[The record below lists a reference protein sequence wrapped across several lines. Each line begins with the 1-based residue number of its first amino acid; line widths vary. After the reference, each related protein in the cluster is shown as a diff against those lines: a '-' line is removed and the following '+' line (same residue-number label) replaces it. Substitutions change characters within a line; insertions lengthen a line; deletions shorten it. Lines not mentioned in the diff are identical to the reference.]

1 MIYKRLRKGKGFY
14 YTDKDGQNVTDA
26 KLKDFF
32 KSLVIP
38 PAWEQVTINS
48 SPRAKIHATGY
59 DIKGRKQYVYNPKF
73 RKQQDELKFDRI
85 IRFAKQLEHMR
96 RVTGQHLRKRK
107 LCREKVLATM
117 VRLLEAAFFR
127 PGNEYYRKANQSFG
141 LTTLRSKHLEIQGNE
156 MIFTFRGKSGQ
167 DQEKHVMD
175 ARLTKIVQELDELP
189 GYEIFKY
196 LDDKDQLHDIRS
208 NDLNQYI
215 RETMGEEFSAKDFR
229 TWAGTVIAAMALDEI
244 GAVKEEDQKK
254 LKKNIRDAVVTVSEK
269 LGNTPSVARSSYI
282 DPRVITH
289 YTQGRTLANM
299 NRSVKRLLK
308 GNEQLS
314 VEELGVLCLL
324 RKRLDKAS

>member
-1 MIYKRLRKGKGFY
+1 MIYRRLKKGKGFC
-14 YTDKDGQNVTDA
+14 YTDNTGQNVTDPE
-26 KLKDFF
+26 LKDFF

-38 PAWEQVTINS
+38 PAWEKVTINS
-48 SPRAKIHATGY
+48 SPRAKIQATGY
-59 DIKGRKQYVYNPKF
+59 DVKGRKQYIYNPKF
-73 RKQQDELKFDRI
+73 RKKQDELKFDRI

-107 LCREKVLATM
+107 LSRDKVLATM

-127 PGNEYYRKANQSFG
+127 PGNEYYRKENQSFG
-141 LTTLRSKHLEIQGNE
+141 LTTLRSKHLEIRGNE

-167 DQEKHVMD
+167 DQEKHIMD
-175 ARLTKIVQELDELP
+175 ARLTRIVQELDELP

-196 LDDKDQLHDIRS
+196 LDEEDKLHDIRS

-215 RETMGEEFSAKDFR
+215 REVMGEEFSAKDFR

-244 GAVKEEDQKK
+244 GAVQPEEQQR

-269 LGNTPSVARSSYI
+269 LGNTPAIARSSYI

-308 GNEQLS
+308 NNEQLS

-324 RKRLDKAS
+324 RKRLDKTT

>member
-1 MIYKRLRKGKGFY
+1 MYQRSRKGKGFY
-14 YTDKDGQNVTDA
+14 YTDNTGQNVTDP

-48 SPRAKIHATGY
+48 SPRAKIQATGY
-59 DIKGRKQYVYNPKF
+59 DIKGRKQYIYNPKF

-107 LCREKVLATM
+107 LSRDKVLATM

-141 LTTLRSKHLEIQGNE
+141 LTTLRSKHLEIRGNE

-167 DQEKHVMD
+167 DQEKHIMD
-175 ARLTKIVQELDELP
+175 ARLTRIVQELDELP

-196 LDDKDQLHDIRS
+196 IDDDDQLHDIRS

-244 GAVKEEDQKK
+244 GAVEPEDQKK

-269 LGNTPSVARSSYI
+269 LGNTPAIARSSYI
-282 DPRVITH
+282 DPRVINH

-308 GNEQLS
+308 NNEQLS

-324 RKRLDKAS
+324 RKRLGKG

>member
-1 MIYKRLRKGKGFY
+1 MIYQRIRKGKGFC
-14 YTDKDGQNVTDA
+14 YTDDSGQHVSDPE
-26 KLKDFF
+26 LKDFF

-48 SPRAKIHATGY
+48 SPRAKIQATGY
-59 DIKGRKQYVYNPKF
+59 DAKGRKQYIYNPKY
-73 RKQQDELKFDRI
+73 RQQQDDLKFDRI
-85 IRFAKQLEHMR
+85 IRFANRLEHMR

-107 LCREKVLATM
+107 LNRDKVLATM

-141 LTTLRSKHLEIQGNE
+141 LTTLRSRHLEIRGNE

-167 DQEKHVMD
+167 EQEKHIVD

-196 LDDKDQLHDIRS
+196 MDEDGNIHDIRS
-208 NDLNQYI
+208 NDLNEYI
-215 RETMGEEFSAKDFR
+215 REVMGEEFSAKDFR
-229 TWAGTVIAAMALDEI
+229 TWAGTVIAAMALDEL
-244 GAVKEEDQKK
+244 GAVASEDQKR

-269 LGNTPSVARSSYI
+269 LGNTPAIARSSYI
-282 DPRVITH
+282 DPRVISH

-299 NRSVKRLLK
+299 IRAVQKLLEA
-308 GNEQLS
+308 NEQLS

-324 RKRLDKAS
+324 RKRLDKES

>member
-1 MIYKRLRKGKGFY
+1 MIYQRLKKGKGFCY
-14 YTDKDGQNVTDA
+14 IDNKGLHVSDPE
-26 KLKDFF
+26 LKDRF
-32 KSLVIP
+32 KALVIP

-48 SPRAKIHATGY
+48 SPRAKIQATGY
-59 DIKGRKQYVYNPKF
+59 DIKGRKQYIYNPKY

-107 LCREKVLATM
+107 LGKEKVLATM

-141 LTTLRSKHLEIQGNE
+141 LTTLRSKHLEIRGDE

-175 ARLTKIVQELDELP
+175 ARLTKIVQELDDLP

-196 LDDKDQLHDIRS
+196 IDDEDNIHDIRS

-215 RETMGEEFSAKDFR
+215 REVMGDEFSAKDFR

-244 GAVKEEDQKK
+244 GAVEPEDQKR
-254 LKKNIRDAVVTVSEK
+254 LKKNIKDAVVMVSEK
-269 LGNTPSVARSSYI
+269 LGNTPAIARNSYI

-308 GNEQLS
+308 TNEQLS

-324 RKRLDKAS
+324 RKRLNKQS